1 MGGSQSYDTD
11 PTFNYQR
18 YMQPGITKDEILC
31 IRKSFLN
38 IGPEPNGNLLTRKIL
53 NKYENAYEMQELAR

>member
-1 MGGSQSYDTD
+1 MD

-18 YMQPGITKDEILC
+18 YLRPGITKDEIIC

-38 IGPEPNGNLLTRKIL
+38 LGPQQNGNVPTSKIL
-53 NKYENAYEMQELAR
+53 DKYENAYEMQELAS